1 MINHL
6 ARKISS
12 GPFILREVKMENL
25 KDVENLL
32 KEKKVLMMKKV
43 KANNFN
49 DAKDLNELSS
59 INKLLSICTKELIK
73 LNGLAIFRKFD
84 GQIDKNRTLK
94 KGKGTENE

>member
-1 MINHL
+1 M
-6 ARKISS
+6 SD
-12 GPFILREVKMENL
+12 L

-49 DAKDLNELSS
+49 DGKDLNELSS
-59 INKLLSICTKELIK
+59 LNKLLSICTKELIK

-94 KGKGTENE
+94 KGKGTENEWRTRSNWRTF

>member
-1 MINHL
+1 M
-6 ARKISS
+6 SD
-12 GPFILREVKMENL
+12 L

-73 LNGLAIFRKFD
+73 LNGVAIFRKFD